1 MAPPW
6 RHSRPRRPAYRTDM
20 KLRLAVSL
28 AAVAVFALSPA
39 PGAAS
44 PAPGAT
50 SPPPGITSPAP
61 GAASPAPGAA
71 SSAPGATSSGPGAAS
86 PAPGATSPAPGATS
100 PAAPGAPSPPH
111 APTTSTSPA
120 PAELTSSTEATTTQ
134 KDDDDCYDDFEYS
147 NNPELLERLKKYDVA
162 KVLEG
167 LGGAPGKVNA
177 TWRDRKDVPDREA
190 VLEQGAQHLADNT
203 NSSYWLYE
211 YASTDYD
218 KYVRLEHALLRSK
231 GTADEYVDVRGEV
244 WWSPEEGLCGALR
257 HAKYRQDDK
266 GGFVAEVLQAHC
278 NIFRKDKTL
287 SCYGPDSENPCAFCI
302 SSTSGALIASL
313 VG

>member
-1 MAPPW
+1 
-6 RHSRPRRPAYRTDM
+6 M

-162 KVLEG
+162 K
-167 LGGAPGKVNA
+167 
-177 TWRDRKDVPDREA
+177 
-190 VLEQGAQHLADNT
+190 
-203 NSSYWLYE
+203 
-211 YASTDYD
+211 
-218 KYVRLEHALLRSK
+218 HALLRSK